1 MLMTQ
6 MLSKSTILY
15 ENLQRKYSRKINL
28 DLTRIK
34 KVLKKLGDPQTKIKN
49 PINILGS
56 DGKMS
61 VLTTLKYLLE
71 ANYEKVTTFTS
82 PHLYDVRSRIW
93 LKNRYISLRD
103 LKKFIKKVEQ
113 KRCKLTLF
121 ELLTSAYVLAASKQ
135 TNVSYNLCESGLLFR
150 KDSTNLWTH
159 PKAQIVT
166 NINFQHKQWV
176 KPQTINQ
183 ICKEKV
189 GSLSNSSAIY
199 IAKQKPKVLK
209 IIKRIL
215 KKNKSRKIYYGA
227 WKIKKVKNKVY
238 YIDYRNKILL
248 KSKFINS
255 DGLWDNIGLGI
266 KVALDLGVGKN
277 VIRKTIPKI
286 EFEGRVQYI
295 KKGRLKRLLKPKEK
309 LLIDGC
315 HSTTSAQNLANY
327 LKTIKKP
334 IYGIWG
340 MQSNRDPKKFI
351 RYFRGVFKKII
362 TLKIPNEPNS
372 EKGDRL
378 KKIAIETG
386 FDANTAKNTLE
397 ALQCLSNK
405 KEKAIV
411 IFGSLYLVGNALSL
425 N

>member
-6 MLSKSTILY
+6 MLSKSKILY

-71 ANYEKVTTFTS
+71 ANYKRVTTFTS

-176 KPQTINQ
+176 RPQTLNQ

-189 GSLSNSSAIY
+189 GSLSNSSTIY
-199 IAKQKPKVLK
+199 VAKQKPKVLK
-209 IIKRIL
+209 IIKGIL
-215 KKNKSRKIYYGA
+215 KKNKSRKIYYGT
-227 WKIKKVKNKVY
+227 WKIRKIKNKLY
-238 YIDYRNKILL
+238 YIDHSNKILL

-255 DGLWDNIGLGI
+255 QGLWDNIGLGI
-266 KVALDLGVGKN
+266 KVALDLGVSKN
-277 VIRKTIPKI
+277 VISKTIPKI

-295 KKGRLKRLLKPKEK
+295 KKGRLKRLLQSKEK

-327 LKTIKKP
+327 LRTVKKP

-351 RYFRGVFKKII
+351 RCFRGIFKQII
-362 TLKIPNEPNS
+362 TLKIPNETSS
-372 EKGDRL
+372 EKANRL
-378 KKIAIETG
+378 KKIATESG
-386 FDANTAKNTLE
+386 FNANIGKNMLE
-397 ALQCLSNK
+397 VIKGLSNK
-405 KEKAIV
+405 KEKIIV
-411 IFGSLYLVGNALSL
+411 VFGSLYLAGNALSL

>member
-1 MLMTQ
+1 ML
-6 MLSKSTILY
+6 LKSKILY

-34 KVLKKLGDPQTKIKN
+34 KVLNKLGDPQTKIKN

-71 ANYEKVTTFTS
+71 ANDEKVTTFTS

-103 LKKFIKKVEQ
+103 LKRFVKKVEK

-121 ELLTSAYVLAASKQ
+121 ELLTSVYVLAASKQ
-135 TNVSYNLCESGLLFR
+135 TNVTYNLCESGLLFR
-150 KDSTNLWTH
+150 KDSTNLWNQ

-176 KPQTINQ
+176 NPQTINQ

-189 GSLSNSSAIY
+189 GSLSNRSTIY

-209 IIKRIL
+209 IIKSIL
-215 KKNKSRKIYYGA
+215 KKNKSRKIYYGS
-227 WKIKKVKNKVY
+227 WKIIRLNNKLY
-238 YIDYRNKILL
+238 YIDHSNKILL
-248 KSKFINS
+248 KSKFVNS
-255 DGLWDNIGLGI
+255 QGLWDNLGLGI
-266 KVALDLGVGKN
+266 KVALDLGVTKN
-277 VIRKTIPKI
+277 VIKKTIPKI

-295 KKGRLKRLLKPKEK
+295 KNGRLKRLLQPKEK
-309 LLIDGC
+309 LLVDGC
-315 HSTTSAQNLANY
+315 HSSTSAQNLANY

-340 MQSNRDPKKFI
+340 MQPNRDPKKFI
-351 RYFRGVFKKII
+351 KCFRGMFKEII
-362 TLKIPNEPNS
+362 TLKIPNEPSS
-372 EKGDRL
+372 EKADRL
-378 KKIAIETG
+378 KKIAKEVG
-386 FDANTAKNTLE
+386 FNAQIGKNTLE
-397 ALQCLSNK
+397 AIKYLSNNE
-405 KEKAIV
+405 EKLIV
-411 IFGSLYLVGNALSL
+411 IFGSLYLVGNALRL
-425 N
+425 NS